1 MGSAPETVP
10 PPGEAYTVSLPWQGR
25 RVVRTLPIEAEEA
38 AVLTDW
44 LTIVNETGVRYAVG
58 GGYAF
63 HAFTGIWRT
72 TKDLDV
78 FVRPADLKAVLD
90 ALRRHGFE
98 TEVRDRLW
106 LAKAHREPFLLDLL
120 FSVRHCTPLDITEGW
135 FRSCRPA
142 LFLGVPT
149 CLLGVEEMIASKIY
163 VAARDR
169 FDGPD
174 ILHLVQ
180 AVDGRVDWE
189 HVVDL
194 LGGDEEIVLWHLL
207 LLQFVYPGRPDY
219 LPQALMERAFE
230 RARAGWRSHPGRH
243 VLRGRLI
250 DPDAFAYDVEERGL
264 EDCRDLRPLVGDDGA
279 LSEPAGHEDEGIAT
293 GEAA

>member
-1 MGSAPETVP
+1 MQTYRLRVAYDGTEFHGWQRQPGLRTV
-10 PPGEAYTVSLPWQGR
+10 QG
-25 RVVRTLPIEAEEA
+25 VMEEA
-38 AVLTDW
+38 
-44 LTIVNETGVRYAVG
+44 
-58 GGYAF
+58 
-63 HAFTGIWRT
+63 
-72 TKDLDV
+72 
-78 FVRPADLKAVLD
+78 
-90 ALRRHGFE
+90 
-98 TEVRDRLW
+98 
-106 LAKAHREPFLLDLL
+106 LA
-120 FSVRHCTPLDITEGW
+120 G
-135 FRSCRPA
+135 
-142 LFLGVPT
+142 
-149 CLLGVEEMIASKIY
+149 LLGVEEMIASKIY

-180 AVDGRVDWE
+180 EVDGRVDWE